1 MCAYK
6 NFIDNVEIFIKSGH
20 GGAGSVHFRHEK
32 NIEKGGPDGGDG
44 GKGGDIIFL
53 GDDKLSTLYKFQHK
67 RHFVADDGENGGEKK
82 CHGKDGDDIIIKVP
96 IGTSIID
103 KTTNKII
110 ADITKN
116 MQKSVILRG
125 GKGGLGNTHFKNALN
140 QTPRY
145 AQPGLPGEEKNVI
158 LELKLLA
165 DVGLVGLPNAG
176 KSTLLAVISNARP
189 KIADYAFTTLT
200 PQLGIVNYKNNSF
213 VVADLPGLIEGAA
226 EGKGLGLRFLK
237 HIERI
242 KMLVYVIDCS
252 TDILKTF
259 DTLQNELK
267 KYNALLL
274 QKKFIICVSKCDTI
288 DENKLDSLKK
298 IEIKNITMCFISSLQ
313 NKNIDILLDTI
324 ISLL

>member
-1 MCAYK
+1 MSSNE
-6 NFIDNVEIFIKSGH
+6 NFIDHVEIFIKSGH
-20 GGAGSVHFRHEK
+20 GGAGIVHFRHEK

-44 GKGGDIIFL
+44 GKGGDIIFI
-53 GDDKLSTLYKFQHK
+53 GNNKLSTLYKFQHK
-67 RHFVADDGENGGEKK
+67 RHFVANNGENGGEKK
-82 CHGKDGDDIIIKVP
+82 CHGRNADDIIIEVP

-103 KTTNKII
+103 KESNKII
-110 ADITKN
+110 VDIVEN
-116 MQKSVILRG
+116 GQKYIVLHG
-125 GKGGLGNTHFKNALN
+125 GKGGLGNTHFKNAIN

-145 AQPGLPGEEKNVI
+145 AQPGLHGEEKNVI

-165 DVGLVGLPNAG
+165 DVGLVGFPNAG

-200 PQLGIVNYKNNSF
+200 PQLGIVDYKNNSF

-242 KMLVYVIDCS
+242 KMLVYIIDCS

-313 NKNIDILLDTI
+313 NKNINILLDTI